1 MIRNGERA
9 ENCHK
14 IGIVSTMMK
23 RRLAYLLI
31 WISVVLPATAHAVT
45 GPWQGNDVMNARLVA
60 AVNGAGDSATIEA
73 GLEFRLAPGW
83 KVYWRSPGD
92 AGLPPVLDFSP
103 SGEITAHHLDF
114 PAPERFSIL
123 GFDSFGY
130 GEGVVLPLR
139 LERKNPGRA
148 LTIAARLDGL
158 VCSDICI
165 PVSEVLTLS
174 LPRGEATVSDQARAI
189 AKARSRVPGPGTAAG
204 QGIQRIAVDAG
215 RISLSLGRNNMPVAL
230 TEGDVLIEAASGFGF
245 SRPDFSG
252 GIASIDITGRNAQEL
267 IGEEVVVTVITPAAL
282 IEERHILKTGQVM
295 PINPWQGIGLMLMI
309 AFTGGVVL
317 NVMPCVLPVL
327 SLKLAAVLGHGGA
340 GSGGGGGAG
349 GGAVRMSFLATAAGV
364 ISSFLL
370 LGGVLLA
377 LRQAGV
383 VIGWG
388 IQFQQPAFLLVA
400 AAAIGFFGLVML
412 DIVTIPVPQS
422 VQKLAGQ
429 MPRSGLV
436 GDFASGALAT
446 LLATPCSAPF
456 VGTAMAFALAA
467 PALPLLAI
475 FFVMGMGLALPW
487 LLVAAR
493 PGLVVMLP
501 KPGPWLV
508 WLKRVLALGLFITAG
523 WLISIMAS
531 TDQGAVDA
539 GWQIWQPGQAEQRAA
554 AGQVVLV
561 DVTADWCITCQT
573 NKALVLETDNVV
585 RALDDAG
592 VVRLQA
598 DWTRPDE
605 TISHYLASFGRYGIP
620 FNAVYGP
627 AAPQG
632 IALPELLTTDIVL
645 EAIAKAAGAR

>member
-1 MIRNGERA
+1 MAPIGERA

-23 RRLAYLLI
+23 RFLSHLLI
-31 WISVVLPATAHAVT
+31 CISVLLPASAQAVS
-45 GPWQGNDVMNARLVA
+45 GPWQGNDVMDARLVA
-60 AVNGAGDSATIEA
+60 AVNAAGDTAMIEA

-92 AGLPPVLDFSP
+92 AGLPPVLDFSG

-148 LTIAARLDGL
+148 LTIAAGLDGL
-158 VCSDICI
+158 VCSDVCI
-165 PVSEVLTLS
+165 PVNEVLTLS

-204 QGIQRIAVDAG
+204 QGIHKIAIDAG
-215 RISLSLGRNNMPVAL
+215 RISLGLGRNGKPLAL
-230 TEGDVLIEAASGFGF
+230 SEGDVLIEAASGFGF
-245 SRPDFSG
+245 SRPEFRG
-252 GIASIDITGRNAQEL
+252 GIASIDISGRKAEEL

-282 IEERHILKTGQVM
+282 IEERHILKTGQVS
-295 PINPWQGIGLMLMI
+295 PINPWQGIGLILMI
-309 AFTGGVVL
+309 AFAGGVVL

-327 SLKLAAVLGHGGA
+327 SLKLASVLGHGGA
-340 GSGGGGGAG
+340 GGR
-349 GGAVRMSFLATAAGV
+349 AVRLSFLSTAAGV
-364 ISSFLL
+364 MFSFLL

-400 AAAIGFFGLVML
+400 AAAIGFFGLIML
-412 DIVTIPVPQS
+412 DIVTIPVPQC

-436 GDFASGALAT
+436 GDFAAGALAT

-475 FFVMGMGLALPW
+475 FLVMGLGLALPW

-493 PGLVVMLP
+493 PGFVVMLP
-501 KPGPWLV
+501 KPGPWLI
-508 WLKRVLALGLFITAG
+508 WLKRVLALGLFVTAG
-523 WLISIMAS
+523 WLVSIMAS
-531 TDQGAVDA
+531 NDTGAVDP
-539 GWQIWQPGQAEQRAA
+539 GWQLWQPGQAEQRAE

-573 NKALVLETDNVV
+573 NKALVLETDDLV

-592 VVRLQA
+592 VARLQA

-605 TISHYLASFGRYGIP
+605 TISRYLASFGRYGIP

-645 EAIAKAAGAR
+645 GAINKAAGKG